1 MTKES
6 GRRNAPEVAIMPRG
20 LVLPGWGLC
29 YRGVK
34 IGPGIRESSSKLFR
48 FLEQRGAFCVSCVSL
63 MWEGPL
69 LRPEKVHQP
78 STWLAYLE
86 AVPWQPVWEDEHL
99 SIWNKHL
106 DLFLN
111 KTKQLLLVF
120 QNSSVSVT
128 IFMSKANT
136 EPGGGLATETL
147 PLFWE
152 EMELRASFGRISH
165 HGLQDVHVP
174 SGEMEGKRKKRENTK

>member
-1 MTKES
+1 MPDCIWQLMEPFVDYYVDSAVAYVSVLLYLS
-6 GRRNAPEVAIMPRG
+6 GSQLDWLPLPRTMSQG
-20 LVLPGWGLC
+20 LEIPCGEGDGTPLQ
-29 YRGVK
+29 
-34 IGPGIRESSSKLFR
+34 SSR
-48 FLEQRGAFCVSCVSL
+48 LENPMGGGA
-63 MWEGPL
+63 W
-69 LRPEKVHQP
+69 
-78 STWLAYLE
+78 
-86 AVPWQPVWEDEHL
+86 WEDEHL

-152 EMELRASFGRISH
+152 EM
-165 HGLQDVHVP
+165 
-174 SGEMEGKRKKRENTK
+174 